1 MIPVLFYGV
10 EYGSSFGSIVALEK
24 LGQPYQLCRIEM
36 PDESQSDAYKT
47 INPVGEVPALVTE
60 TGNVLTE
67 SVAILHHIAERGI
80 DKALGHTGEA
90 DRDRFLQVLAFL
102 NSRYFS
108 AFNPLWFSVEF
119 GAGDQKAALR
129 AEGEALVSMATR
141 KLEAVLG
148 SRDWLMGDRMTVA
161 DAYYAGVARWN
172 DIHKVVEWN
181 DYPRAKALFDRVEA
195 DATVRFAHAI
205 EDEGHAEGGSFRG
218 HVSLVEAARLI
229 GLAGVDGRSATTPE
243 A

>member
-24 LGQPYQLCRIEM
+24 LGQPYRLCRIEM
-36 PDESQSDAYKT
+36 PGESQGSAYKA
-47 INPVGEVPALVTE
+47 INPIGELPALITE
-60 TGNVLTE
+60 AGHVLTE

-80 DKALGHTGEA
+80 DKALGHTGEG
-90 DRDRFLQVLAFL
+90 DRDRFIQVLAFL

-119 GAGDQKAALR
+119 GDGDQQKAALR
-129 AEGEALVSMATR
+129 AEGEALVAMATR

-148 SRDWLMGDRMTVA
+148 DRKWLMGDRMTVA

-172 DIHKVVEWN
+172 DIHNVVDWV
-181 DYPRAKALFDRVEA
+181 DYPRAKALLDRVEA
-195 DATVRFAHAI
+195 DDAVRFAHAI
-205 EDEGHAEGGSFRG
+205 EDGRAVDSPAFQAHVPLAEARR
-218 HVSLVEAARLI
+218 LVKR
-229 GLAGVDGRSATTPE
+229 
-243 A
+243 